1 MFRNWDNHDRYYDVN
16 GNPLQGCLEFYV
28 RGTST
33 KATVYDG
40 DHVPLANP
48 QLTDQLGRT
57 DHQVFVDCDVTAK
70 VYKYTG
76 DGRFGNIVEDSIDTS
91 AYTDNDNDSPV
102 QYLWSLQY
110 TVDSM
115 MDAETVVN
123 TSSAPAVMTMA
134 ELRSLDVAEV
144 PNTDG
149 VKVIALH
156 GYYEAGDKAV
166 VWYVWHGD
174 ATADDDNGSVIK
186 SDLYQSGRW
195 ILVQP
200 ELVCDSRHFGV
211 FPQDSAGAYVDHT
224 TGIIQL
230 VNYCNAKG
238 LKPLFNG
245 SPSKPYFIY
254 NFLVAS
260 SRNPIVVSRGTLFVD
275 KQHARFYGEW
285 EGDPRFTNGMTTVS
299 SSVIKASWN
308 FEDAITYQTVYLDD
322 TCQLNS
328 FRNADVYVTVPT
340 AGKSFTHCNIIS
352 DGCLANN
359 SFSDCVLRGSMFTN
373 ESLSPVID
381 ENCIIHPKDFHDR
394 MALWCTLRS
403 QQHEPVIDLEM
414 ETLDAS
420 CEIALDG
427 VFFKDALF
435 DGFTHSAT
443 VSVGFEGCR
452 GSIVINA
459 LGNYAMT
466 SEDSELNITFNGTGE
481 AGVGFQPAL
490 NLHDGTISFVNNLTY
505 LLALGG
511 SGTALTGNAVLV
523 NGDVALDNVN
533 IGIPITLRGALDMRF
548 CTMNSNMLHYTV
560 NQIAQVRIEHSIL
573 NAFYS
578 LTPAVSGTTVRGV
591 WTHNYSSVDSP
602 ILIDRTNVDPIDSH
616 HDYVYSNN
624 SGGFIPYETKP
635 AVHEFTIHHGT
646 MTGSLQPP
654 TVPYYLTQMVLGGSD
669 SDTNGRPSGYI
680 LPWYSQPLFDTI
692 RMFRIGMDRFQIK
705 AKLLA
710 WPQLLENEGTTGE
723 YQYNRYHDALLGAYY
738 IDGFTWGIMPF
749 WDDPTVTPPTQLST
763 PANPRFFKGS
773 LSFSFNN
780 MPDNFSDYHVSME
793 IQYECLDKHEY
804 TN

>member
-28 RGTST
+28 KGTST
-33 KATVYDG
+33 RATVYDG

-57 DHQVFVDCDVTAK
+57 DHQVFVDCDVTAR

-91 AYTDNDNDSPV
+91 AYADNDNESPV

-156 GYYEAGDKAV
+156 GYFEAGDKSV
-166 VWYVWHGD
+166 VWYIWHGD

-211 FPQDSAGAYVDHT
+211 FPQESSGEYVDHT

-238 LKPLFNG
+238 LKPWFNG

-328 FRNADVYVTVPT
+328 FRDADVYVTVPT
-340 AGKSFTHCNIIS
+340 AGKSFTHCNITS
-352 DGCLANN
+352 YGNLANN
-359 SFSDCVLRGSMFTN
+359 SFSDCVLRGSMFTS

-381 ENCIIHPKDFHDR
+381 DACTIQPLDFSGR
-394 MALWCTLRS
+394 MDLWCRLRV
-403 QQHEPVIDLEM
+403 QQLNPVIDVCM
-414 ETLDAS
+414 QTLDSS
-420 CEIALDG
+420 CTISLDG
-427 VFFKDALF
+427 IFIKNALF
-435 DGFTHSAT
+435 DGFTHDAT
-443 VSVGFEGCR
+443 VSIGFECCR
-452 GSIVINA
+452 GNLTINA
-459 LGNYAMT
+459 LGNFAMT
-466 SEDSELNITFNGTGE
+466 AEDSELTVTFTGTGE
-481 AGVGFQPAL
+481 AGIGYQPAVVL
-490 NLHDGTISFVNNLTY
+490 RNSTCGFVNQLTY
-505 LLALGG
+505 LSSFGAVG
-511 SGTALTGNAVLV
+511 SEMSGNGILV
-523 NGDVALDNVN
+523 NGDIAMDNCEV
-533 IGIPITLRGALDMRF
+533 GIPMTVRGKYTARY
-548 CTMNSNMLHYTV
+548 CTIASNILHYTV
-560 NQIAQVRIEHSIL
+560 TSTAQVEMIHDTL
-573 NAFYS
+573 KAYYT
-578 LTPAVSGTTVRGV
+578 LTPSVANTVV
-591 WTHNYSSVDSP
+591 NAIWSNNYSTIEEP
-602 ILIDRTNVDPIDSH
+602 IVLERTNLDPIDSH
-616 HDYVYSNN
+616 HSYVYDGN
-624 SGGFIPYETKP
+624 SGGFLPYVTSTTREY
-635 AVHEFTIHHGT
+635 TIHHVKWGYT
-646 MTGSLQPP
+646 YATDPYTLYQTTIGS
-654 TVPYYLTQMVLGGSD
+654 TAS
-669 SDTNGRPSGYI
+669 SGAFCWFGQLWPHYD
-680 LPWYSQPLFDTI
+680 LSSYFEKVK
-692 RMFRIGMDRFQIK
+692 MFRVGIDRFRIN
-705 AKLLA
+705 ARLTLI
-710 WPQLLENEGTTGE
+710 PSVLMNSGNSYE
-723 YQYNRYHDALLGAYY
+723 YAMSVPTEANLGAYWVQGSEFAIRPWY
-738 IDGFTWGIMPF
+738 
-749 WDDPTVTPPTQLST
+749 DDPAAASLAWTGASPCLL
-763 PANPRFFKGS
+763 KGS
-773 LSFSFNN
+773 RTFGGQEDPEPSFV
-780 MPDNFSDYHVSME
+780 DYHVNLE
-793 IQYECLDKHEY
+793 ITFECMDKHEY

>member
-16 GNPLQGCLEFYV
+16 GNVLQGCLEFYV
-28 RGTST
+28 KGTNT

-91 AYTDNDNDSPV
+91 AYSDNDNDSPV

-156 GYYEAGDKAV
+156 GYYEAGDKSV
-166 VWYVWHGD
+166 IWYVWHGD
-174 ATADDDNGSVIK
+174 ATVDDDNGSVIK

-211 FPQDSAGAYVDHT
+211 FPQESSGEYVDHT

-285 EGDPRFTNGMTTVS
+285 EGDPRFVNGMTTVS

-322 TCQLNS
+322 TCQLSS

-340 AGKSFTHCNIIS
+340 AGKSFTHCNIFS
-352 DGCLANN
+352 DGNLANN
-359 SFSDCVLRGSMFTN
+359 SFSDCVLRGSMFTS
-373 ESLSPVID
+373 ESLAPVID
-381 ENCIIHPKDFHDR
+381 DQCTVQPLDFANR
-394 MALWCTLRS
+394 MDLWCTLRS
-403 QQHEPVIDLEM
+403 QQHNPVVDVCM
-414 ETLDAS
+414 QTLDS
-420 CEIALDG
+420 HCTLALDG
-427 VFFKDALF
+427 IFIKNALF
-435 DGFTHSAT
+435 DGFVHDAT
-443 VSVGFEGCR
+443 VSLGLESCR
-452 GSIVINA
+452 GSITINA
-459 LGNYAMT
+459 LGNYALT
-466 SEDSELNITFNGTGE
+466 VEDSELVLTMNNTGE
-481 AGVGFQPAL
+481 IGAGMQPSV
-490 NLHDGTISFVNNLTY
+490 ISRNSTLDFVNQLTY
-505 LLALGG
+505 LVALG
-511 SGTALTGNAVLV
+511 STTTSFTGNPILV
-523 NGDVALDNVN
+523 NGDIALDSCNVA
-533 IGIPITLRGALDMRF
+533 IQMTLRGMYTARHS
-548 CTMNSNMLHYTV
+548 TIASNVLHYTV
-560 NQIAQVRIEHSIL
+560 NQIAQVEMVHNTL
-573 NAFYS
+573 KAYYT
-578 LTPAVSGTTVRGV
+578 LQPAVANTTVRGV
-591 WTHNYSSVDSP
+591 WANNTSTVHSP
-602 ILIDRTNVDPIDSH
+602 IVLDRTNLDPIDSH
-616 HDYVYSNN
+616 HDYVYAGNT
-624 SGGFIPYETKP
+624 GGFLPYRTKREI
-635 AVHEFTIHHGT
+635 HEFTIHHVSWAAQWLTDPYTLIQTTLGNT
-646 MTGSLQPP
+646 ASSGEYCWFGKMIPHYDMQHHFDTVEMFRLGVDRFRINAKLTDIGSTLLNSGSDYEYAMN
-654 TVPYYLTQMVLGGSD
+654 VPVEAGLGGYFVSGN
-669 SDTNGRPSGYI
+669 TFCIRP
-680 LPWYSQPLFDTI
+680 WF
-692 RMFRIGMDRFQIK
+692 
-705 AKLLA
+705 
-710 WPQLLENEGTTGE
+710 
-723 YQYNRYHDALLGAYY
+723 
-738 IDGFTWGIMPF
+738 
-749 WDDPTVTPPTQLST
+749 DDPTAEPENLSYT
-763 PANPRFFKGS
+763 GVSPVIMKGS
-773 LSFSFNN
+773 RSFGGSEYPSFT
-780 MPDNFSDYHVSME
+780 DYHVYMGIE
-793 IQYECLDKHEY
+793 YECMDKHEH